1 MLAKKIKAYIRPI
14 RRKLFVERVIK
25 VFSWLLVTG
34 LVVSLAVTIVS
45 RFIAIPYLIR
55 WISYIG
61 LGTLSLTLFWSFWL
75 YPSLAVG
82 VKLTDHLGMKE
93 RLMTALEFEGVDEE
107 STRIQREDTL
117 RRIENVESRPTY
129 SMSFHRRPWMI
140 SGILLLCVFGVA
152 MIQTEKSDQAR
163 SIEALQEKI
172 AQETPWIEEKLEDDL
187 LEELSDQE
195 NQELLA
201 KEKAIDDMLEA
212 LKENIEKATTE
223 EEALKELAMAK
234 NALKDIEE
242 ELMEAIEA
250 LSMDEMSELSETQA
264 SEMMEA
270 VGSIFSEMEA
280 SINSSGQ
287 NLATKPSISQ
297 MAFAGEPGTGTEAGE
312 NGDGMAGAGMNPA
325 EGESQGEGPGQ
336 GQGEGQGTGSS
347 PTGSTNEAEELQEGA
362 SPQGGHHD
370 GADPKEGLYE
380 SLYPP
385 ERLGGETDPSFIQ
398 GDNQK
403 EGERTYSEVQGM
415 PSEAGEFVSYSEILS
430 QYSNDASI
438 RIDQV
443 QVPPIMR
450 NLIKDY
456 FSSLNE

>member
-172 AQETPWIEEKLEDDL
+172 AQETPWIEEKLEEDL
-187 LEELSDQE
+187 LD
-195 NQELLA
+195 ELLA
-201 KEKAIDDMLEA
+201 KEKTIDDMLEA

>member
-1 MLAKKIKAYIRPI
+1 
-14 RRKLFVERVIK
+14 
-25 VFSWLLVTG
+25 
-34 LVVSLAVTIVS
+34 
-45 RFIAIPYLIR
+45 
-55 WISYIG
+55 
-61 LGTLSLTLFWSFWL
+61 
-75 YPSLAVG
+75 VG

-172 AQETPWIEEKLEDDL
+172 AQETPWIEEKLEEDL
-187 LEELSDQE
+187 LD
-195 NQELLA
+195 ELLA
-201 KEKAIDDMLEA
+201 KEKTIDDMLEA

-250 LSMDEMSELSETQA
+250 LSMDEMSELSEIQA
-264 SEMMEA
+264 A
-270 VGSIFSEMEA
+270 
-280 SINSSGQ
+280 INSSGQ

>member
-187 LEELSDQE
+187 LDEP
-195 NQELLA
+195 LA
-201 KEKAIDDMLEA
+201 KEKTIDDMLEA

-250 LSMDEMSELSETQA
+250 LSMDEMSELSEIQA
-264 SEMMEA
+264 A
-270 VGSIFSEMEA
+270 
-280 SINSSGQ
+280 INSSGQ

-336 GQGEGQGTGSS
+336 GQGEGTGSS

>member
-34 LVVSLAVTIVS
+34 LAVSLAVTIVS

-61 LGTLSLTLFWSFWL
+61 LGTLSITLFWSFWL

-187 LEELSDQE
+187 LDEP
-195 NQELLA
+195 LA
-201 KEKAIDDMLEA
+201 KEKTIDDMLEA

-250 LSMDEMSELSETQA
+250 LSMDEMSELSEIQA
-264 SEMMEA
+264 A
-270 VGSIFSEMEA
+270 
-280 SINSSGQ
+280 INSSGQ

-450 NLIKDY
+450 NLVKDY

>member
-14 RRKLFVERVIK
+14 RRKLFFERVIK

-34 LVVSLAVTIVS
+34 LAVSLAVTIVS

-172 AQETPWIEEKLEDDL
+172 AQETPWIEEKLEEDL
-187 LEELSDQE
+187 LD
-195 NQELLA
+195 ELLA
-201 KEKAIDDMLEA
+201 KEKTIDDMLEA

-250 LSMDEMSELSETQA
+250 LSMDEMSELSEIQA
-264 SEMMEA
+264 A
-270 VGSIFSEMEA
+270 
-280 SINSSGQ
+280 INSSGQ

>member
-172 AQETPWIEEKLEDDL
+172 AQETPWIEEKLEEDL
-187 LEELSDQE
+187 LD
-195 NQELLA
+195 ELLA
-201 KEKAIDDMLEA
+201 KEKTIDDMLEA

-250 LSMDEMSELSETQA
+250 LSMDEMSELSEIQA
-264 SEMMEA
+264 A
-270 VGSIFSEMEA
+270 
-280 SINSSGQ
+280 INSSGQ